1 MRVNWETIKAIATW
15 PDIEFV
21 DDREGCLFTVT
32 VHRTTEN
39 SSVKSAVKSAV
50 KILELLADT
59 PKKTIPQLAKALGIS
74 TRAIEK
80 QIAKLQKS
88 NQLKRIGRQ
97 KAAIGKLINKFSMFS

>member
-1 MRVNWETIKAIATW
+1 M
-15 PDIEFV
+15 
-21 DDREGCLFTVT
+21 DDREGCIFTVT

-39 SSVKSAVKSAV
+39 SSVKGSVKSAV

-59 PKKTIPQLAKALGIS
+59 PKMTIPQLAKALGIS

-88 NQLKRIGRQ
+88 NQLKRIGPAKGGHWQVNR
-97 KAAIGKLINKFSMFS
+97 

>member
-1 MRVNWETIKAIATW
+1 MQVNWETIKAIATW

-21 DDREGCLFTVT
+21 DDREGCIFTVT

-39 SSVKSAVKSAV
+39 SSVKSAVK
-50 KILELLADT
+50 ILELLADT
-59 PKKTIPQLAKALGIS
+59 PEMTIPQLAKALGIS

-88 NQLKRIGRQ
+88 NQLKRIGPA
-97 KAAIGKLINKFSMFS
+97 KGGHWAS